1 MSVKDAVTTVDIAVP
16 KPTMQTA
23 LSHLENAQSMQ
34 LVLRDVTA
42 DSEPGVL
49 FNVYLARK
57 DDPSKRER
65 VGTINWFGAFRSH
78 GGQRMKPKKTLR
90 YDVTSEVKALGG
102 TDLSD
107 KGLTVVIEATSGVV
121 PKESAKAAEQ
131 PKLAA
136 QAFRKEANVRIGS
149 IELRAAGAA
158 PPRPAPKKK

>member
-1 MSVKDAVTTVDIAVP
+1 
-16 KPTMQTA
+16 
-23 LSHLENAQSMQ
+23 
-34 LVLRDVTA
+34 
-42 DSEPGVL
+42 
-49 FNVYLARK
+49 
-57 DDPSKRER
+57 
-65 VGTINWFGAFRSH
+65 
-78 GGQRMKPKKTLR
+78 MKPKKTLR

-107 KGLTVVIEATSGVV
+107 KGLTVVIEATSGIV

-158 PPRPAPKKK
+158 PPRAAPKKK